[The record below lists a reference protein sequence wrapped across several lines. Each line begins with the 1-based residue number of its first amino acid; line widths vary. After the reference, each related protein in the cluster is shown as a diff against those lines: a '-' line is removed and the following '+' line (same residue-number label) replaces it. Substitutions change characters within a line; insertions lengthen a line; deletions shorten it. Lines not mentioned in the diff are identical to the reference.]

1 MFSHETS
8 IRVRYAETDQM
19 GVVYHANF
27 FQYFEVSRVEAIRSV
42 GLSYAQIEQMGI
54 IMPIVEVQARFLA
67 PALYDDLLFVKTTL
81 GELPAQSRIE
91 FLQEVRND
99 KGQLLV
105 TGKVVLYFLDRASK
119 QRVPMPGELRE
130 RLQRYF
136 E

>member
-1 MFSHETS
+1 MGPLEDNFSRLPIHQSFSMFSHETS

-67 PALYDDLLFVKTTL
+67 PALYDDMLFVKTTL

-91 FLQEVRND
+91 FLQ
-99 KGQLLV
+99 
-105 TGKVVLYFLDRASK
+105 
-119 QRVPMPGELRE
+119 
-130 RLQRYF
+130 
-136 E
+136 